1 MIHMPSC
8 VGLLNVRGMLLR
20 VQIVR
25 PTLQEAAA
33 HNDGQYCF
41 TFTPITISALQSLIS
56 IYTFSSDGQEM
67 TTVMARWVFWRT
79 IYCVL

>member
-1 MIHMPSC
+1 MPSR

-41 TFTPITISALQSLIS
+41 TFTPITISTLQTLIS

>member
-1 MIHMPSC
+1 MPSR

>member
-1 MIHMPSC
+1 MPSR

-79 IYCVL
+79 IYCAL

>member
-1 MIHMPSC
+1 MPSC

-33 HNDGQYCF
+33 HTDGQYCF
-41 TFTPITISALQSLIS
+41 TFTPITISTLQTLIS

>member
-1 MIHMPSC
+1 MPSR

-33 HNDGQYCF
+33 HTDGQYCF